1 MQAIDD
7 FKRIVLL
14 ETGQAGG
21 GSFGS
26 QYLLAKE
33 LSKDGYRVTIVY
45 LNETV
50 WAVRARQL
58 GLDVRLIMDI
68 RFSLNAPKNFRKI
81 MNKFERIIDKYGEV
95 FYVSFIRFVHRRS
108 IARLVD
114 ILRETSADIL
124 HLNNQSNRDL
134 FGVISAKKAGVPCVS
149 HLRSHRSGHFG
160 RCRARYINENV
171 SVVVSASKNTL
182 EYWAGLGINREK
194 ITVIYNG
201 VSKSPDERLSNRHLK
216 TQINISESNF
226 LFGVVGSLTKRKGH
240 QNLLAAWTVLIKEEP
255 SAHLLIVGEGPE
267 EQNIRQQISESG
279 LETSVSMVGYQ
290 SNGHE
295 IIAALDGF
303 VLPSSMDICSR
314 AILEALISRI
324 PVIASKV
331 GGNPELVDDRRTGL
345 LFNYGDNDELAHQM
359 KTIMNDAHLRSAIA
373 ETGYFD
379 VQERFSVDQYV
390 LSIKE
395 IYTTLIS
402 NKRLKSQV

>member
-1 MQAIDD
+1 
-7 FKRIVLL
+7 
-14 ETGQAGG
+14 
-21 GSFGS
+21 
-26 QYLLAKE
+26 
-33 LSKDGYRVTIVY
+33 
-45 LNETV
+45 
-50 WAVRARQL
+50 
-58 GLDVRLIMDI
+58 
-68 RFSLNAPKNFRKI
+68 
-81 MNKFERIIDKYGEV
+81 
-95 FYVSFIRFVHRRS
+95 
-108 IARLVD
+108 
-114 ILRETSADIL
+114 
-124 HLNNQSNRDL
+124 
-134 FGVISAKKAGVPCVS
+134 
-149 HLRSHRSGHFG
+149 
-160 RCRARYINENV
+160 
-171 SVVVSASKNTL
+171 
-182 EYWAGLGINREK
+182 
-194 ITVIYNG
+194 
-201 VSKSPDERLSNRHLK
+201 
-216 TQINISESNF
+216 
-226 LFGVVGSLTKRKGH
+226 
-240 QNLLAAWTVLIKEEP
+240 
-255 SAHLLIVGEGPE
+255 
-267 EQNIRQQISESG
+267 
-279 LETSVSMVGYQ
+279 MVGYQ